1 MKILQ
6 KGGGRGARQVR
17 IDEDVRD
24 IVQYTRAA
32 VAGLRWEPVVFW
44 KAHIYRKECTVLLQR
59 SAEQSH

>member
-6 KGGGRGARQVR
+6 KGGGGVHGRSGSK
-17 IDEDVRD
+17 DVRD
-24 IVQYTRAA
+24 IVLYTRAA